1 MSTHSNVKSDEKSM
15 RKPNEESSIRVT
27 VTSRQENML
36 QQLETNRDEKHIR
49 CIYTDWQS
57 LSEQQ
62 KRIERISPKTR
73 PYRVNCPIA
82 HTEYTESKRV
92 QTDLQSLIEKQW
104 ANGMRDIRATSR
116 VHESIY
122 YQGELVRNSLPQMIS
137 TFGSRI
143 NPTIWYS
150 MCAWQWGATRMQWSY
165 STCNTQWKAVD
176 EPSSYEIGLIIQF
189 NRIATV
195 QWSDN

>member
-1 MSTHSNVKSDEKSM
+1 MKSPMRNQWRSPMKNQVYESQLQVDKRICCSNYRRNETRSVSDA
-15 RKPNEESSIRVT
+15 
-27 VTSRQENML
+27 
-36 QQLETNRDEKHIR
+36 
-49 CIYTDWQS
+49 YTDWQS

-82 HTEYTESKRV
+82 HTEYTESKWV
-92 QTDLQSLIEKQW
+92 PTDLQSLIEKQW
-104 ANGMRDIRATSR
+104 ANGMRDIQATSR

-122 YQGELVRNSLPQMIS
+122 YQGELVRNSLPQMIA

-150 MCAWQWGATRMQWSY
+150 MCVQERGATRMQWSY
-165 STCNTQWKAVD
+165 STCNTMKSCRRTIKLWNWTNHPV
-176 EPSSYEIGLIIQF
+176 
-189 NRIATV
+189 
-195 QWSDN
+195 